1 MCNEMNFY
9 YKWFE
14 DYLEKYLNCKEAHIF
29 INYELK
35 KEHTFRVKDN
45 ILKIGE
51 ALGLDKNSLKL
62 CELIGL
68 FHDVGRFKQYGEYGT
83 FSDAVTGSHGRL
95 SVDVLIEHKV
105 LNNLNEEEKDIVL
118 KAIDYHNYFTVPE
131 DESEDIKLF
140 SRLIR
145 DADKLDAFYLDT
157 DTSEN
162 RKYDLGTLSCE
173 KEYSEEIVKD
183 IMASSQV
190 DFTNIKYKYD
200 RKLGILGLIFDLF
213 YNESYQVFQEHEY
226 LERMFNQLPKDEK
239 MQKVYRHCEKYIS
252 SKVISNK
259 RKIKQREVN
268 NG

>member
-1 MCNEMNFY
+1 MEPY

-14 DYLEKYLNCKEAHIF
+14 SYLDKYLSCKNQETV

-45 ILKIGE
+45 ILKIGQ
-51 ALGLDKNSLKL
+51 ALELDKNSLKL

-83 FSDAVTGSHGRL
+83 FSDDVTGSHGKL
-95 SVDVLIEHKV
+95 SVDVLIEHNV
-105 LNNLNEEEKDIVL
+105 LSNLNEEEKAIIL

-145 DADKLDAFYLDT
+145 DADKLDAFYLET

-162 RKYDLGTLSCE
+162 RKYDLGALSCE
-173 KEYSEEIVKD
+173 KEYSEEIVRD
-183 IMASSQV
+183 IMASRQV

-213 YNESYQVFQEHEY
+213 YNEAYQVFQEHEY
-226 LERMFNQLPKDEK
+226 LERMFNQLPKDEEI
-239 MQKVYRHCEKYIS
+239 QKVYRHCEKYIS
-252 SKVISNK
+252 SKVNSNK
-259 RKIKQREVN
+259 RKIEKQEVN